1 MTKILVIESEIE
13 SRNIFLECLKEK
25 GFDPIGAE
33 NGLIGIQWAQ
43 QHLPDLIIS
52 DIIMPDIDGYRVLTA
67 LRQNP
72 ITATIPLIFVT
83 NKATRSD
90 IRKGMDLGADD
101 YLTKPCTVE
110 ELLRAIA
117 ARLQKQTFFK
127 QCYAAHLQQVPK
139 PTKVNKLPRVNAV
152 GLEWQVNLFQESAES
167 IQQNLETFPHG
178 VMKLAATKSI
188 FPSIDSLNDIFDFIE
203 AHYHQPISLRDVAQS
218 VGYSAA
224 YLTDLVRRRTGQSVH
239 RWITER
245 RMVAACSLLL
255 ETDQPIDNIALAVGY
270 RNTWC
275 FFRHFRNSFGVTP
288 GDWRSEARSS
298 VGKTCGD
305 IA

>member
-1 MTKILVIESEIE
+1 MKKILVIESELE
-13 SRNIFLECLKEK
+13 SRNIFLKCLKEK
-25 GFDPIGAE
+25 GFNPIGAD
-33 NGLIGIQWAQ
+33 NGLVGVQRAQ

-52 DIIMPDIDGYRVLTA
+52 DIIMPELDGYRVLNA
-67 LRQNP
+67 LRQNL

-117 ARLQKQTFFK
+117 ARLEKQFFFK
-127 QCYAAHLQQVPK
+127 QCYAAQSQQVPK
-139 PTKVNKLPRVNAV
+139 PTKINKLPLLEPV
-152 GLEWQVNLFQESAES
+152 GLEWQVNLFQESA
-167 IQQNLETFPHG
+167 QFTQGNLETSS
-178 VMKLAATKSI
+178 KSI
-188 FPSIDSLNDIFDFIE
+188 FPSDPSLNDIFDFIE

-255 ETDQPIDNIALAVGY
+255 ETDRPIDYIALAVGY

-275 FFRHFRNSFGVTP
+275 FFRLFRQSFGMTP
-288 GDWRSEARSS
+288 RDWRSVNRGSNA
-298 VGKTCGD
+298 KTCGD
-305 IA
+305 I

>member
-25 GFDPIGAE
+25 GFDAIGAE
-33 NGLIGIQWAQ
+33 NGLIGIHWAQ

-67 LRQNP
+67 LRQNS
-72 ITATIPLIFVT
+72 ITAIIPLIFVT
-83 NKATRSD
+83 NKATRYD

-110 ELLRAIA
+110 ELLRAITT
-117 ARLQKQTFFK
+117 RLQKQTLFK
-127 QCYAAHLQQVPK
+127 QCYAAQLQQVPK

-188 FPSIDSLNDIFDFIE
+188 FPSVDSLNDIFDFIE
-203 AHYHQPISLRDVAQS
+203 AYYHQPISLRDVAQS

-224 YLTDLVRRRTGQSVH
+224 YLTDLVRRRTGQSVY
-239 RWITER
+239 RWIIKR

-255 ETDQPIDNIALAVGY
+255 ETDQPIDYIALGVGY

-275 FFRHFRNSFGVTP
+275 FFRHFRNSFGTTP
-288 GDWRSEARSS
+288 GDWRSANR
-298 VGKTCGD
+298 
-305 IA
+305 A

>member
-117 ARLQKQTFFK
+117 ARLQKQTFCK

-178 VMKLAATKSI
+178 VMKLGATKSI
-188 FPSIDSLNDIFDFIE
+188 FPSVDSLNDIFDFIE
-203 AHYHQPISLRDVAQS
+203 AYYHQPISLRDVAQS
-218 VGYSAA
+218 VGYSTA

-239 RWITER
+239 RWITKR

-255 ETDQPIDNIALAVGY
+255 ETDQPIDYIALGVGY
-270 RNTWC
+270 RYTWC
-275 FFRHFRNSFGVTP
+275 FFRHFRNSFGTTP
-288 GDWRSEARSS
+288 GDWRSANRGS
-298 VGKTCGD
+298 VAKNCGELV
-305 IA
+305 

>member
-1 MTKILVIESEIE
+1 MKKILVIESELE
-13 SRNIFLECLKEK
+13 SRNIFLKCLKEK
-25 GFDPIGAE
+25 GFNPIGAD
-33 NGLIGIQWAQ
+33 NGLVGVQRAK

-52 DIIMPDIDGYRVLTA
+52 DIIMPELDGYRVLTA
-67 LRQNP
+67 LRQNL

-117 ARLQKQTFFK
+117 ARLEKQIFFK
-127 QCYAAHLQQVPK
+127 QCYADRLQQVPK
-139 PTKVNKLPRVNAV
+139 PTKINKLPLLDAV
-152 GLEWQVNLFQESAES
+152 GLEWQVNIQESAQS
-167 IQQNLETFPHG
+167 TQPNLETPS
-178 VMKLAATKSI
+178 KSI
-188 FPSIDSLNDIFDFIE
+188 FPSIPSLNDIFDFIE
-203 AHYHQPISLRDVAQS
+203 ANYHQPISLRDVAQS
-218 VGYSAA
+218 VNYSAA

-255 ETDQPIDNIALAVGY
+255 ETDQPIDYIALAVGY
-270 RNTWC
+270 RNNWC
-275 FFRHFRNSFGVTP
+275 FFRLFRQSFGMTP
-288 GDWRSEARSS
+288 GDWRSLE
-298 VGKTCGD
+298 C
-305 IA
+305 